1 MNPLPAPLPGRPVP
15 PVRSVAAPLAES
27 ITCQL
32 RRVHEGDEAA
42 LRAVLTDHLPWIEA
56 QVRKRLTGIA
66 RLDGETQDFVQETLL
81 EVLRDGPRFVIES
94 TAGFRALLARIVENN
109 LLDRVRFLQRQQR
122 DRRRQ
127 TALPSDSVLVLDGAA
142 RCVTDP
148 GDRAIAN
155 ERQAWIA
162 LALELL
168 EPDDREII
176 RLREW
181 DGLTFVE
188 AGERLGL
195 GEEAARK
202 RYARALPRLAKKL
215 ELLRRGDWRQSLE
228 AAVAG

>member
-1 MNPLPAPLPGRPVP
+1 MKPLPASPSRSAASPRAVP
-15 PVRSVAAPLAES
+15 AVDS

-32 RRVHEGDEAA
+32 QRVHDGDEAA
-42 LRAVLTDHLPWIEA
+42 LRAVLTAHLPWIEA

-81 EVLRDGPRFVIES
+81 EVLRDGPRFLIDS

-109 LLDRVRFLQRQQR
+109 LLDRVRYLHRAQR

-142 RCVTDP
+142 RSVTDP
-148 GDRAIAN
+148 GERAAAK
-155 ERQAWIA
+155 ERSAWIA

-168 EPDDREII
+168 DPDDREII

-202 RYARALPRLAKKL
+202 RYARALPRLARKL
-215 ELLRRGDWRQSLE
+215 ELLRRGDWRQSLDP
-228 AAVAG
+228 AAAG